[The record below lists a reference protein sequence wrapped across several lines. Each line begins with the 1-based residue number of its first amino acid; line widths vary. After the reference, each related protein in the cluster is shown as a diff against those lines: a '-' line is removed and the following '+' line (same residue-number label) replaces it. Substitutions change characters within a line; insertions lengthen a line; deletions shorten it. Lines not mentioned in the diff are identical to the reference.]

1 VEDKG
6 WLWSYSSVVA
16 DHESQYKDKSSDPAT
31 DPSVDVAGAYC
42 HVGRWRSM
50 AVLEDYFS

>member
-1 VEDKG
+1 VEDKS

-16 DHESQYKDKSSDPAT
+16 DHESQYKEKSS